1 LLRLEPMTE
10 ERFAAYLEAAI
21 PECATDK
28 VEAGTWLPEEAPQKS
43 RAGVGPLRGDRI
55 RAGRRGDAQIAALK
69 RKNPAREAGFLR
81 GAQAP

>member
-1 LLRLEPMTE
+1 MSHNAAVLRLEPMTE

-21 PECATDK
+21 PEYA
-28 VEAGTWLPEEAPQKS
+28 A
-43 RAGVGPLRGDRI
+43 
-55 RAGRRGDAQIAALK
+55 AGRRGDAQIAALK